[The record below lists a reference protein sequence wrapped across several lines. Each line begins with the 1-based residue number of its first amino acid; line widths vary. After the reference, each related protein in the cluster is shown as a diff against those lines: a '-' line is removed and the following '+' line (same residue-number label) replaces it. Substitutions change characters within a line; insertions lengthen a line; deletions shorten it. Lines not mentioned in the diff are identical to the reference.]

1 MTLSNY
7 NRMKHIWVFLGWTV
21 VMLVNLFT
29 YFHRYRLY
37 IFLIAFIYMLYEEV
51 IQIKN
56 EDSETGE
63 PLTESVTRII
73 GVTSLTFLMYYLIPH
88 WPMKFGA
95 GTPYEYIWGL
105 VISPLY
111 IIKRSIGL
119 QCGLLIMLLLGV
131 IKINPRKYLVLDVL
145 YQYMPLSAVCFH
157 IIYAWTGNVRLGVFY
172 FALAGI
178 FLFNDIL
185 RYQNDRSKKIKCNG
199 WFTAF
204 SIILLILLAFVPTE
218 MAELSEKGFLTY
230 WLLEKNFTVKNTIF
244 ICVIIALLEGICWKY
259 RKKTSKISDEFLF
272 LIWGSIVLVCSIAY
286 NFYSGYWMI
295 ILLIY
300 FIISVKCILNSEEQ
314 IKGFILNSVAA
325 IALMYEAHSG
335 RIISFGLL
343 VVCIYITYSQIT
355 RSRQQ
360 PENPKFVYT
369 YQWTVMLLMAI
380 GVVTA
385 GRIFE
390 VRNIMSNYI
399 VLIISAVIFSILV
412 VIMGYNPGIFAKSK
426 KREYI
431 NCIPCIILF
440 AVLCAGLTLKGG
452 SSGQIEVS
460 ENGKVEMTVEA
471 NGEENSVERAEL
483 YWMDDAGDTIF
494 AKGENVLPKE
504 EKIKDFSGETSFQLE
519 KSGRLKI
526 IITDQYGV
534 KTTMVRWY
542 HINPDVSDS
551 DR

>member
-1 MTLSNY
+1 M
-7 NRMKHIWVFLGWTV
+7 
-21 VMLVNLFT
+21 
-29 YFHRYRLY
+29 
-37 IFLIAFIYMLYEEV
+37 
-51 IQIKN
+51 
-56 EDSETGE
+56 
-63 PLTESVTRII
+63 
-73 GVTSLTFLMYYLIPH
+73 
-88 WPMKFGA
+88 
-95 GTPYEYIWGL
+95 
-105 VISPLY
+105 
-111 IIKRSIGL
+111 
-119 QCGLLIMLLLGV
+119 
-131 IKINPRKYLVLDVL
+131 
-145 YQYMPLSAVCFH
+145 
-157 IIYAWTGNVRLGVFY
+157 
-172 FALAGI
+172 
-178 FLFNDIL
+178 
-185 RYQNDRSKKIKCNG
+185 
-199 WFTAF
+199 
-204 SIILLILLAFVPTE
+204 
-218 MAELSEKGFLTY
+218 
-230 WLLEKNFTVKNTIF
+230 
-244 ICVIIALLEGICWKY
+244 
-259 RKKTSKISDEFLF
+259 
-272 LIWGSIVLVCSIAY
+272 
-286 NFYSGYWMI
+286 
-295 ILLIY
+295 
-300 FIISVKCILNSEEQ
+300 
-314 IKGFILNSVAA
+314 KGFILTSAAA
-325 IALMYEAHSG
+325 IALMYEAHFG

-343 VVCIYITYSQIT
+343 VVCIYIIYSQIT

-360 PENPKFVYT
+360 PENQKFVYT

-440 AVLCAGLTLKGG
+440 AALCAGLTLKGG

-483 YWMDDAGDTIF
+483 YWMDDAVDTIL

-504 EKIKDFSGETSFQLE
+504 EKIKDFSWETSFQLE

-526 IITDQYGV
+526 IITDRYGV

-542 HINPDVSDS
+542 HMNPDVSDS